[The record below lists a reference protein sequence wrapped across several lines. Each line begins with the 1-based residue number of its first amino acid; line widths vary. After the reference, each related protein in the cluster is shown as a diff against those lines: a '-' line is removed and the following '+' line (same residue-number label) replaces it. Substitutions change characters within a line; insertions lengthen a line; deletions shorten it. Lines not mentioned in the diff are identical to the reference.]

1 MSAVVTQNCNRLN
14 TESRTIKMHIIN
26 IINSNRLKLRATTQH
41 IHTIITQRLNEN
53 RRYRLTMVVREI
65 ASSIKSISA
74 NYLTRLDNI
83 ELALTQKHK
92 RNNGDIYIGGTKVTS
107 VSQLQPGSMV
117 EITLNGGVV
126 TAEVKRIKEV

>member
-1 MSAVVTQNCNRLN
+1 
-14 TESRTIKMHIIN
+14 MHIIN
-26 IINSNRLKLRATTQH
+26 IISSNRLKLRATTQH

-126 TAEVKRIKEV
+126 TAEVKSIKEE